1 MSDALTDNQQ
11 ISEFFRTSRL
21 ARRDDVVFSEFA
33 TMVPYL
39 KEPTTIHGFKNM
51 FLQVFHHAST
61 GSGPAEEPTV
71 EEEVTI
77 NIRKIIAAYMSGF
90 FPAHV
95 FETMGFVETA
105 LRTRALDML
114 ALLEELGQHWVTH
127 ESFDTVPVEKCRA
140 FVVSVQEYLKAF
152 DAWKEPDQALLV
164 QRIRN
169 AVYGLLGALRHLM
182 QDSVEEDTR
191 LPLIEEIRTQTARL
205 MAKLTQLVAPEQRA
219 AFIHELLQE
228 GLMHPD
234 IFVAQTANAA

>member
-11 ISEFFRTSRL
+11 IAEFFQTSRL
-21 ARRDDVVFSEFA
+21 ARRDDVVFSEFE
-33 TMVPYL
+33 TMVAYL
-39 KEPTTIHGFKNM
+39 REPTTIHGFKNM

-71 EEEVTI
+71 DVTI
-77 NIRKIIAAYMSGF
+77 NIRKIIAAYMNAF
-90 FPAHV
+90 FPVNV
-95 FETMGFVETA
+95 FETMGIRETM

-114 ALLEELGQHWVTH
+114 ARLEELGQHWVTH
-127 ESFDTVPVEKCRA
+127 RSFDTVPVEKCIA

-152 DAWKEPDQALLV
+152 DAWREQDQPFLV
-164 QRIRN
+164 QKIRN

-182 QDSVEEDTR
+182 QDSVEDDTR

-205 MAKLTQLVAPEQRA
+205 MAKLTRLVAPEQRA
-219 AFIHELLQE
+219 AFIRELLQE
-228 GLMHPD
+228 GLTDPD

>member
-11 ISEFFRTSRL
+11 IAEFFQTSRL
-21 ARRDDVVFSEFA
+21 ARRDDVVFSEFE
-33 TMVPYL
+33 TMVAYL
-39 KEPTTIHGFKNM
+39 REPTTIHGFKNM

-71 EEEVTI
+71 DVTI
-77 NIRKIIAAYMSGF
+77 NIRKIIAAYMNAF

-95 FETMGFVETA
+95 FETMGIRETT

-114 ALLEELGQHWVTH
+114 ARLEELGQHWVAH
-127 ESFDTVPVEKCRA
+127 GSFDTVPVEKCIA

-152 DAWKEPDQALLV
+152 DSWREQDQPFLV
-164 QRIRN
+164 QKIRN
-169 AVYGLLGALRHLM
+169 AVHGLLGALRHLM
-182 QDSVEEDTR
+182 QESVEDETR
-191 LPLIEEIRTQTARL
+191 LPLIEEIRTKTACL

-219 AFIHELLQE
+219 AFIRELLQE
-228 GLMHPD
+228 GLTDPD